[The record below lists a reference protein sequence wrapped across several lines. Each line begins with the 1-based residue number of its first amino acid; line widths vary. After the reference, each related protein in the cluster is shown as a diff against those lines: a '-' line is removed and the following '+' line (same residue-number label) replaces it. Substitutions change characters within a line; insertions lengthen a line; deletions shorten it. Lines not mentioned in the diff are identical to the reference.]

1 MIWGGSQ
8 KNIEE
13 REVLDLGSSR
23 ASYHVLEKHGEQK
36 LERPL
41 FGRSVFQ
48 QEKLNNEFSD
58 VN

>member
-1 MIWGGSQ
+1 MGWLTKEHNQ
-8 KNIEE
+8 

-23 ASYHVLEKHGEQK
+23 ASYRMLEKCGEQK
-36 LERPL
+36 LERPWL
-41 FGRSVFQ
+41 GRSVFQ